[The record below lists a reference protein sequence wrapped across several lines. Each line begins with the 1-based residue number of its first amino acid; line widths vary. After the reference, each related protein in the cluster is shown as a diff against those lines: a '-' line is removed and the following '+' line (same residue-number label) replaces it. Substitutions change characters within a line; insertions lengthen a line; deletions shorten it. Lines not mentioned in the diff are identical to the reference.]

1 MELWLALKL
10 ILGNKKKA
18 VFPFLAVTLGI
29 TALIITL
36 SISLGGKIVIE
47 QNLSS
52 LGGNRILIGGDTL
65 SKRDMDMVENYPV
78 VEYALFPGGRV
89 KQDDTIFIAHSKK
102 ALKTLGLRNLN
113 KNEVIIDK
121 NQYKDKN
128 IGGIIKL
135 NVNSH
140 ERRFLIEDMYQEK
153 NPFELMKKGNRII
166 MSQNEF
172 QELFGIYKYNS
183 MIISFCKDEEPSD
196 YVNLLIKRLNRN
208 RGGISN
214 LKLLE
219 TPAVY
224 KKIEKIKTMV
234 NRTLSIIAFVSLALG
249 AFGILN
255 LIGNNVAGRS
265 GHIGI
270 LRAMGMKINNI
281 IKIFIFEALIISI
294 IGSFT
299 GIILGITGS
308 IIIGKVIGIYP
319 VFRLFQISVSLI
331 LSLGIG
337 IIMGVYPTRQINKES
352 VVKILKGE

>member
-1 MELWLALKL
+1 MELWLALKF

-29 TALIITL
+29 TSLIITL

-52 LGGNRILIGGDTL
+52 LGGNRIMIGGDTL
-65 SKRDMDMVENYPV
+65 SKWDMDMVENYPV
-78 VEYALFPGGRV
+78 VEYTVFPKGRV
-89 KQDDTIFIAHSKK
+89 EQDNNIFIAYSKK
-102 ALKTLGLRNLN
+102 ALKTLGLRDLN
-113 KNEVIIDK
+113 ENEVIIDK
-121 NQYKDKN
+121 NQFKDKN
-128 IGGIIKL
+128 IGEIIKL
-135 NVNSH
+135 NVNSY
-140 ERRFLIEDMYQEK
+140 ERRFLIEDMYEEK

-166 MSQNEF
+166 MSQREF

-183 MIISFCKDEEPSD
+183 MIISFYKGEDPND
-196 YVNLLIKRLNRN
+196 YANFFIKKLNKY
-208 RGGISN
+208 RGGNSN

-224 KKIEKIKTMV
+224 KRIEKIKVMV
-234 NRTLSIIAFVSLALG
+234 NRTLSLIAFVSLALG

-255 LIGNNVAGRS
+255 LIGNNVRGRS

-281 IKIFIFEALIISI
+281 IMVFILEALTISI
-294 IGSFT
+294 IGSFA
-299 GIILGITGS
+299 GIVLGITGS
-308 IIIGKVIGIYP
+308 MIIGKLIGIHP
-319 VFRLFQISVSLI
+319 VFRFFQISVSLI

-337 IIMGVYPTRQINKES
+337 IIMGVYPTRKINKES